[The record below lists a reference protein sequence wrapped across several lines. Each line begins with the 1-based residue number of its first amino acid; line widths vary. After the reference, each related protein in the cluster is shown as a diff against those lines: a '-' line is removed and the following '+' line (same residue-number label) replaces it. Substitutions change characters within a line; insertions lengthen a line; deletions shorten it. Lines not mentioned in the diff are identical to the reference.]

1 MGKVRHLA
9 IRTHLVRCHISLG
22 DVEMEWCTTES
33 MVADVMTKI
42 VSSAQDGRLS
52 SRFYNDVDEDK
63 LKKAIDKVKGKAI
76 VAMSA
81 QVSKG
86 TTGNESS
93 LSVAIDKAWT
103 IRQMEKGPGPY
114 PVDDVRWQHQTY
126 LSQL

>member
-1 MGKVRHLA
+1 
-9 IRTHLVRCHISLG
+9 
-22 DVEMEWCTTES
+22 
-33 MVADVMTKI
+33 MTKI

>member
-1 MGKVRHLA
+1 
-9 IRTHLVRCHISLG
+9 
-22 DVEMEWCTTES
+22 MEWCTTES

-52 SRFYNDVDEDK
+52 SRFYNDVDENK
-63 LKKAIDKVKGKAI
+63 LKEALDKVKVKGDSI

-81 QVSKG
+81 QVVTG
-86 TTGNESS
+86 TNGTASS
-93 LSVAIDKAWT
+93 LSVAIDTAWT

-114 PVDDVRWQHQTY
+114 LVDDVRWRHQTY

>member
-42 VSSAQDGRLS
+42 VSSAQDGRLA
-52 SRFYNDVDEDK
+52 SRFYNDVDEEK
-63 LKKAIDKVKGKAI
+63 VKKANDQA

-81 QVSKG
+81 QVKMA
-86 TTGNESS
+86 TDGNASS
-93 LSVAIDKAWT
+93 LSTAIDKAWT
-103 IRQMEKGPGPY
+103 LRQMQKGPGPY
-114 PVDDVRWQHQTY
+114 PVDDVRWHNLTY
-126 LSQL
+126 LSQLEEGC